1 MTVLWIH
8 LAFAFM
14 LSLSARYFSTPSL
27 SLPAGVR
34 PNRLLVLMTALWFCL
49 ISGIRNNIGD
59 TEMYV
64 HSFLTDNF
72 TWQYV
77 WTNDDIGFNIF
88 QKILKLYTNDPQY
101 MILITA
107 LVTNMLIMT
116 MLYKYA
122 RLFEL
127 AVYIYITSGAF
138 IVSMNGI
145 RQYLATSMV
154 FAATKYL
161 FEGNW
166 KRYIPVVL
174 FASLFHQSALILI
187 PIFFIVRRK
196 AWTTSTL
203 LLLGVAVL
211 IVFGYS
217 QFSEML
223 FSAIKDTQYGVYQ
236 SLSEGGA
243 NVVRVAFYGLPLI
256 VAYLGREKLSAQFK
270 DIDVIVNMS
279 LIGFVLMLV
288 ATQNWIFA
296 RLAIYFTVYQILLTA
311 WIVKAFRRKD
321 QKLVYLV
328 VLVVYLVY
336 FFYEN
341 VITLGID
348 YRSDLIPWFN

>member
-1 MTVLWIH
+1 MTVLWIL
-8 LAFAFM
+8 LAFAYLF
-14 LSLSARYFSTPSL
+14 SLSARYFSTPDV
-27 SLPAGVR
+27 SLPATVR
-34 PNRLLVLMTALWFCL
+34 PNRLLFLATAILFC
-49 ISGIRNNIGD
+49 IVSGLRKNIGD
-59 TEMYV
+59 TEMYI
-64 HSFLTDNF
+64 HSYLTDDF

-88 QKILKLYTNDPQY
+88 QKILKMYTNDPQY

-107 LVTNMLIMT
+107 VITNILIIM

-127 AVYIYITSGAF
+127 GVYIYITSGAF

-145 RQYLATSMV
+145 RQYLATSIV

-166 KRYIPVVL
+166 KKYIPVVL

-196 AWTTSTL
+196 AWTASTL

-217 QFSEML
+217 QFSEVL

-236 SLSEGGA
+236 TLSEGGA
-243 NVVRVAFYGLPLI
+243 NIVRVAFFGLPLVI
-256 VAYLGREKLSAQFK
+256 AYLGRKKLSATFP
-270 DIDVIVNMS
+270 DIDIIVNMS

-296 RLAIYFTVYQILLTA
+296 RLAIYFTLYQILLTA
-311 WIVKAFRRKD
+311 WMVKAFRRKD

-328 VLVVYLVY
+328 ILIVYLIY

-348 YRSDLIPWFN
+348 YRSNFITWFN